1 MPFTVDQMNST
12 NMNVVGRRRLILAN
26 PKKDPSAFVQSA
38 TSGKISAS
46 LSGMPQSQSP
56 SLFSNISV
64 VGVVDSDTASIRS
77 AGSTNSGGSGASGSN
92 GFGRNIAPM
101 AATQEN
107 SKVLKV
113 QELVMDFR
121 QFNAPGFLMGIFDP
135 AELTVT
141 LRPGFHKECPVSDA
155 KPVKEIVWD
164 QSSQEW
170 QTRFSISSHTVVC
183 TILNVL
189 ECVQLSMAM
198 MGFEADMG
206 EMLYSRLLEQAILDP
221 DPEPDEP
228 FTPLNMSF
236 SPPLLEIDNRVFLLR
251 HIPIWM

>member
-1 MPFTVDQMNST
+1 
-12 NMNVVGRRRLILAN
+12 
-26 PKKDPSAFVQSA
+26 
-38 TSGKISAS
+38 
-46 LSGMPQSQSP
+46 
-56 SLFSNISV
+56 
-64 VGVVDSDTASIRS
+64 
-77 AGSTNSGGSGASGSN
+77 
-92 GFGRNIAPM
+92 M

-189 ECVQLSMAM
+189 ECVQLSMVM
-198 MGFEADMG
+198 MGFDADMG

-236 SPPLLEIDNRVFLLR
+236 SPPLLEIDKLFQAWSQETESTEKMRLFKAMTYCFSDSNEFMKALERFQELQREDESTSCAKVR
-251 HIPIWM
+251 GIIKK